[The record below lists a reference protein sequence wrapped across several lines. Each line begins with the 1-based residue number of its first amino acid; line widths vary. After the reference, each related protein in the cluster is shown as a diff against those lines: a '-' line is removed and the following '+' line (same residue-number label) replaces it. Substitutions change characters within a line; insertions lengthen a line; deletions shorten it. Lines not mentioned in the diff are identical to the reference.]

1 MKRFAIGLPA
11 LLLAQAVAAAQG
23 GAVPAADPVAAVFA
37 AWDRDGDGRL
47 SLAEFR
53 AGRAQVQAIARA
65 QEALARQ
72 FAAIDADHDRA
83 IDAREY
89 ANLVLVKQAGKAAPP
104 LARFDADGDGRLEFA
119 EYARLVATLAPR
131 EATHGDAKK

>member
-1 MKRFAIGLPA
+1 MKRCAIGLSA
-11 LLLAQAVAAAQG
+11 LLLAPAAPAAQG
-23 GAVPAADPVAAVFA
+23 GAVPAPDPVATVFA

-53 AGRAQVQAIARA
+53 AGREQAQAIARA
-65 QEALARQ
+65 QAALARR

-89 ANLVLVKQAGKAAPP
+89 ANLALVEQAGKAAPP

-131 EATHGDAKK
+131 EAPRADAKK

>member
-11 LLLAQAVAAAQG
+11 LLLAQAAPAAQV

-53 AGRAQVQAIARA
+53 AGRGQAQAIARA
-65 QEALARQ
+65 REALARQ

-83 IDAREY
+83 IDAHEY
-89 ANLVLVKQAGKAAPP
+89 ANLVLVERAGKAAPP

-131 EATHGDAKK
+131 EDAKK